1 MGRAALRGGKA
12 TMSGTPKILALAGS
26 VRIESFNR
34 KLLRLGVESA
44 RAAGGDVTLIE
55 LKDFPLPLFDQ
66 DLEAQG
72 AQPNAVA
79 LRKLFAEHQGLLI
92 ASPEYNSSVTPLL
105 KNTLD
110 WVSRPSPA
118 EAFKGKVATLV
129 GASPG
134 MSGAQRS
141 MAALRSI
148 LGNIGVIVLP
158 AQVSVSKAG
167 EAFDA
172 DGSLKD
178 AKLKGSVDAA
188 TRVLV
193 ETVRKLLA

>member
-1 MGRAALRGGKA
+1 
-12 TMSGTPKILALAGS
+12 MSGAPKILALAGS
-26 VRIESFNR
+26 VRSESFNR
-34 KLLRLGVESA
+34 RLLRIAVDSA
-44 RAAGGDVTLIE
+44 RAAGGEVTLIE

-72 AQPNAVA
+72 PQPNAAA

-105 KNTLD
+105 KNTID

-118 EAFKGKVATLV
+118 EAFKGKVATLI

-148 LGNIGVIVLP
+148 LGNLGVIVLP
-158 AQVSVSKAG
+158 AQVSVVKAG
-167 EAFDA
+167 EAFEA

-178 AKLKGSVDAA
+178 VKLKASVDAA
-188 TRVLV
+188 AKALV
-193 ETVRKLLA
+193 ETLRKLNT

>member
-1 MGRAALRGGKA
+1 
-12 TMSGTPKILALAGS
+12 MSGTSKILALAGS
-26 VRIESFNR
+26 VRSESFNR
-34 KLLRLGVESA
+34 KLLRIAVESA

-72 AQPNAVA
+72 AQGNAVA
-79 LRKLFAEHQGLLI
+79 LRKLFAEHHGLLI

-105 KNTLD
+105 KNTID

-118 EAFKGKVATLV
+118 EAFKGKVAMLI

-141 MAALRSI
+141 MAAVRSI
-148 LGNIGVIVLP
+148 LGNLGVIVLP
-158 AQVSVSKAG
+158 AQVSVVKAG
-167 EAFDA
+167 EALEA

-178 AKLKGSVDAA
+178 VKLKASVDAA
-188 TRVLV
+188 TKALV
-193 ETVRKLLA
+193 ETVRKLSA